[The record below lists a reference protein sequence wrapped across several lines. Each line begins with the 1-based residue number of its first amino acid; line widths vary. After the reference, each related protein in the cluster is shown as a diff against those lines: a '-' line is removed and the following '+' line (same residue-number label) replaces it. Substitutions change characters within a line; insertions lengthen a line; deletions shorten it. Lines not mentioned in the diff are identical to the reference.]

1 MLHILSLIGVLL
13 LMVVSFLVGF
23 LFWIGALIYKY
34 GGDNTRKILD
44 LWADAVRSVEK
55 EDDPDDS
62 ETEFT
67 E

>member
-13 LMVVSFLVGF
+13 LMVFSFLAGV
-23 LFWIGALIYKY
+23 LFWIAALIIKY
-34 GGDNTRKILD
+34 GGDKTKKILD
-44 LWADAVRSVEK
+44 LWTDTIRFVEK

-62 ETEFT
+62 EIESA

>member
-13 LMVVSFLVGF
+13 LMVVSFLAGF
-23 LFWIGALIYKY
+23 LFWIGAMVYRHGAEQTKQIFA
-34 GGDNTRKILD
+34 
-44 LWADAVRSVEK
+44 LWVDAVRSVEK

-62 ETEFT
+62 EIESA

>member
-13 LMVVSFLVGF
+13 LMVVSFLAGF
-23 LFWIGALIYKY
+23 LCWIVVMEYHY
-34 GGDNTRKILD
+34 GKEESRKLFNQWVD
-44 LWADAVRSVEK
+44 TFVLSKR

-62 ETEFT
+62 EAEFT

>member
-13 LMVVSFLVGF
+13 LMVASFLVGL
-23 LFWIGALIYKY
+23 LFWIGALVYRH
-34 GGDNTRKILD
+34 GGEKTKKILD

-55 EDDPDDS
+55 EDDSDDS
-62 ETEFT
+62 ETESA

>member
-13 LMVVSFLVGF
+13 LMVVSFLAGF
-23 LFWIGALIYKY
+23 LCWIAVLVYHY
-34 GGDNTRKILD
+34 GKEESKKLLN
-44 LWADAVRSVEK
+44 LWVDTLRPVEK

-62 ETEFT
+62 EIESA